1 MFSATPRFSQTDS
14 TLISTFRELSMSTS
28 RREEVA
34 QIAMLGLL
42 QGRDIDSENPAQ
54 FYAWIAMHAVRQAD
68 ALMAELDKSCTN

>member
-1 MFSATPRFSQTDS
+1 
-14 TLISTFRELSMSTS
+14 MSTS